1 MSSYKD
7 FLKLPF
13 QSLSV
18 NLMKALV
25 ALFLVK
31 LVVLNGGAAALAS
44 LSNYQNFIGILALIV
59 TLSTQTGLTVLSSKN
74 KSDERPLLVSFHLV
88 IICFPIVLLLAWAF
102 SDSIVLEN
110 DLLLASDYFALSL
123 LILMPFALNILLVAH
138 QVAFQFYKNI
148 FINYMLVGLI
158 PLFYFLVSGIFSIKI
173 LLFTIAIGNWL
184 GFLFLFIKTDIKF
197 SKIFIF
203 KFKSKIVKE
212 LLQFGF
218 MSGAIGLMFSMLM
231 IFTRHY
237 LAMDLNIDAAGQW
250 DALFKIGLL
259 FQLLIATPIL
269 STGLPILVQI
279 IDSKT
284 SLIKSFMSIR
294 LKFLLLITITGAIF
308 ALILGDQIVLLLY
321 SSDFISISS
330 LIILV
335 IVSECF
341 RAIAGLFLLFP
352 IAKGRIFPVIL
363 SNGCFVGSVLLGL
376 FILSRFNA
384 INVVN
389 VSWLYLFGSF
399 VIFMMSAIWVS
410 VLLKYRDTSEA

>member
-1 MSSYKD
+1 
-7 FLKLPF
+7 
-13 QSLSV
+13 
-18 NLMKALV
+18 
-25 ALFLVK
+25 
-31 LVVLNGGAAALAS
+31 
-44 LSNYQNFIGILALIV
+44 
-59 TLSTQTGLTVLSSKN
+59 
-74 KSDERPLLVSFHLV
+74 
-88 IICFPIVLLLAWAF
+88 
-102 SDSIVLEN
+102 
-110 DLLLASDYFALSL
+110 
-123 LILMPFALNILLVAH
+123 
-138 QVAFQFYKNI
+138 
-148 FINYMLVGLI
+148 MLVGLI

-284 SLIKSFMSIR
+284 SLIKSFMSID
-294 LKFLLLITITGAIF
+294 KPP
-308 ALILGDQIVLLLY
+308 
-321 SSDFISISS
+321 SDF
-330 LIILV
+330 L
-335 IVSECF
+335 
-341 RAIAGLFLLFP
+341 
-352 IAKGRIFPVIL
+352 
-363 SNGCFVGSVLLGL
+363 
-376 FILSRFNA
+376 
-384 INVVN
+384 
-389 VSWLYLFGSF
+389 
-399 VIFMMSAIWVS
+399 
-410 VLLKYRDTSEA
+410 